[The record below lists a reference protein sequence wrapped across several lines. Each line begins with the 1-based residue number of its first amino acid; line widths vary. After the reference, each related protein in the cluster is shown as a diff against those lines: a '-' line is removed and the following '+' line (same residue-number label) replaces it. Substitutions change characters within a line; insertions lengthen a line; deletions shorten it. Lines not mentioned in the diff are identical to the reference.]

1 MGWSPNSFNLAHRP
15 CILWTLLPF
24 SFIPHPLPYPYKN
37 PLWKPFMIYWAP
49 FFPPRAFLV
58 AQTIK
63 NLPAMW
69 ETWVWSMGWEDPLQK
84 GIAIHSSILAW
95 RIPWTEEPGG
105 LQSMGLQRVGHNWS
119 TNTFTLFFLRQNS
132 LFHLIFRATVSTGYY
147 YYFHLKYDLKIG
159 RDVEKLDQGLST
171 IRYWTCI
178 QVGAGLQRHILSFCP
193 KLCFILFS
201 AWPATPQL
209 SKLSSAITSS
219 KLVFN
224 FAVLPS
230 RLLPSV
236 LSSSA

>member
-1 MGWSPNSFNLAHRP
+1 METLYDLLSTFFSPSGFLGGSDNKASPCNVGDLGLIHGLRRSPAEGNS
-15 CILWTLLPF
+15 
-24 SFIPHPLPYPYKN
+24 N
-37 PLWKPFMIYWAP
+37 PLQYSC
-49 FFPPRAFLV
+49 LE
-58 AQTIK
+58 
-63 NLPAMW
+63 N
-69 ETWVWSMGWEDPLQK
+69 SMDRGTD
-84 GIAIHSSILAW
+84 
-95 RIPWTEEPGG
+95 G

-119 TNTFTLFFLRQNS
+119 TKTFTLFFLRQNS

-193 KLCFILFS
+193 KFFFILFS
-201 AWPATPQL
+201 ARPATPQI

-224 FAVLPS
+224 FSVLPS